1 MSTDCLSNRS
11 TWLVEQFLPGL
22 GTPLESFGVAGRAVL
37 RHLLGL
43 SPPCDQ
49 TLVGLASRLKQQ
61 SLPTE
66 PRQQLPELSQE
77 I

>member
-37 RHLLGL
+37 RQHLLGL
-43 SPPCDQ
+43 HRRHATKLS
-49 TLVGLASRLKQQ
+49 LVWRHV
-61 SLPTE
+61 
-66 PRQQLPELSQE
+66 
-77 I
+77 